1 LGEYHFHKGIQ
12 IDVQVAALWPL
23 KILIVVAGNV
33 LAGAFFSLI
42 IALHVVIEKLV
53 RRREEM

>member
-1 LGEYHFHKGIQ
+1 
-12 IDVQVAALWPL
+12 VAALWPL
-23 KILIVVAGNV
+23 KISIVVAGSV

-42 IALHVVIEKLV
+42 IALHVLIEKLI